1 MAHGAILAHAR
12 AHAAGGGTGPA
23 GSEAARADQALM
35 GRIAAGDRRAFEDLY
50 RAYHPRLMRF
60 LRHMTGRHALA
71 EDVLNESLLVVWNRA
86 DRFNGASKLSTWIF
100 AIAYRQAL
108 NALRRQ
114 DQPVEDR
121 DAERRPDA
129 GAGPETQ
136 LGQRQTRAA
145 LMDALRGLS
154 ADHRAVVDLTYYH
167 EMGYREIAE
176 IMACPVDTVKTRMF
190 HARRQ
195 LKRRLAGQLADW
207 L

>member
-1 MAHGAILAHAR
+1 MDQGATFTR
-12 AHAAGGGTGPA
+12 A
-23 GSEAARADQALM
+23 Q
-35 GRIAAGDRRAFEDLY
+35 AAGDGAGAPSRDGTTGDMALMAAIAGGDRRVFEDLY

-60 LRHMTGRHALA
+60 LTHMTGRRALA

-86 DRFNGASKLSTWIF
+86 DRFNGTSKLSTWIF
-100 AIAYRQAL
+100 AIAYRQAM

-114 DQPVEDR
+114 DQPVEDK
-121 DAERRPDA
+121 DAERRPA
-129 GAGPETQ
+129 PEAGPERE

-145 LMDALRGLS
+145 IMNALGALS

-167 EMGYREIAE
+167 ELGYREIAE
-176 IMACPVDTVKTRMF
+176 IMGCPVDTVKTRMF

-195 LKRRLAGQLADW
+195 LRRRLDGQLADW